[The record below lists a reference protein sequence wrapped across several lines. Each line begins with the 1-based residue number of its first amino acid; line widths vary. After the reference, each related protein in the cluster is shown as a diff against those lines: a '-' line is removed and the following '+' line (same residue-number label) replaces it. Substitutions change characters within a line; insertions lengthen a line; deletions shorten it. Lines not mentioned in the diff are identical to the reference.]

1 MFKKMRNALILIALF
16 AFVACKN
23 NKPTNDN
30 KETTTTSKVATTAN
44 RMVDE
49 LGSKQILV
57 VKTPNFD
64 VIQGTLTA
72 YEWDEKAQK
81 WQPLTETIPVVV
93 GGKGIAWGAGLQDA
107 AFNQLP
113 FKKEGDKKSP
123 AGIFYLSTLF
133 GYEAKAKLGALKM
146 PYFQADSSIF
156 CVDDGKSKYYNQIV
170 DADTVKKDWHSAESM
185 LLDKIYYKYG
195 AVVDYNFPSPEAG
208 RGSCIFVHI
217 WQDNSHGTAGCTAM
231 TEDKMKNLLHLLDK
245 SKRPTL
251 VQSTEMDYENL
262 KKTYGLP

>member
-1 MFKKMRNALILIALF
+1 MRIAFILITLF
-16 AFVACKN
+16 AFVACQN
-23 NKPTNDN
+23 NKPTSDN
-30 KETTTTSKVATTAN
+30 KETAATSKVATTTN

-81 WQPLTETIPVVV
+81 WQSLTETIPVVV

-156 CVDDGKSKYYNQIV
+156 CVDDGKSKSV
-170 DADTVKKDWHSAESM
+170 DK
-185 LLDKIYYKYG
+185 
-195 AVVDYNFPSPEAG
+195 
-208 RGSCIFVHI
+208 
-217 WQDNSHGTAGCTAM
+217 
-231 TEDKMKNLLHLLDK
+231 
-245 SKRPTL
+245 
-251 VQSTEMDYENL
+251 
-262 KKTYGLP
+262 